1 MKYTFIFLF
10 SCLAFASSGQLL
22 IDNTPSPEDLV
33 AFLVGDGVEF
43 SNVTFSGDLNQF
55 GTFDANDSNIGM
67 ASGIIMATGDCSLAT
82 GPDNA
87 GGASLGGGN
96 FGSGDADL
104 EVLSGVTT
112 NDHCI
117 LEFDF
122 VPAGDSLTFAYVF
135 GSEEYDDF
143 ECCTVNDAFG
153 FFISGPGING
163 PYSSPAEYPDGSIN
177 VALIPDTDIGVSI
190 NTVNS
195 GNANCDATNCTNLDP
210 NFTDN
215 TIYFISNTGGPTVQY
230 DGFTIPMTATAI
242 VECGS
247 TYHIKL
253 AIADGGDT
261 AWDSGVMLEE
271 GSFNSSDPGIAP
283 NVDNSGIAVPD
294 NTLIEGCLDGSMIIP
309 KPDCDEAATIDITIG
324 GTAGMVADYEF
335 FDLQVTFAPGENS
348 VEIPIT
354 TVLDGIT
361 EGTETIEMSFE
372 YVNLDGDTL
381 VASATLD
388 ILDYVPLDLQVEDV
402 FVCPDSF
409 GEGVAQI
416 TDGMTPY
423 DIEWESGGS
432 GNTEIYNE
440 GSEGSYFAVVTDF
453 CEQQDSAFFDVI
465 EPAPLALGNISDFYC
480 LGLDTD
486 ALVSGGTPPYNF
498 NYPIDTLILLE
509 GGGFSSD
516 DPGQFLLS
524 VVDVCED
531 EIEFE
536 LIFLA
541 CDTQVP
547 NVFTPTASPND
558 LYNNVFEISGIQGFP
573 GSGVKVFDR
582 WGKLVYENRNY
593 RNTWDGDEN
602 PDGVY
607 YYVFNRSDGKDFS
620 GYVTILRK
628 NPNDK

>member
-1 MKYTFIFLF
+1 MKYAFIFLF
-10 SCLAFASSGQLL
+10 SAVALVSNGQLL
-22 IDNTPSPEDLV
+22 VDNTPSPEDLV

-55 GTFDANDSNIGM
+55 GTFNSNDSNIGM

-96 FGSGDADL
+96 FGDGDPDL

-112 NDHCI
+112 NDRCI

-122 VPAGDSLTFAYVF
+122 IPAGDSLTFAYVF

-143 ECCTVNDAFG
+143 ECCGVNDAFG
-153 FFISGPGING
+153 FFISGPGIAG
-163 PYSSPAEYPDGSIN
+163 PFTSPAEFPDGSIN

-195 GNANCDATNCTNLDP
+195 GNANCEVSNCTNLDP
-210 NFTDN
+210 NFADN
-215 TIYFISNTGGPTVQY
+215 TIYFTSNTGGPTVQY
-230 DGFTIPMTATAI
+230 DGFTVPMTATAI

-283 NVDNSGIAVPD
+283 NVDNSGISIPD
-294 NTLIEGCLDGSMIIP
+294 NTLIEGCLDGSMIIT

-335 FDLQVTFAPGENS
+335 FALQVTFEPGENS
-348 VEIPIT
+348 AEIPII
-354 TVLDGIT
+354 TVADGIT

-372 YVNLDGDTL
+372 YVNLEGDTL
-381 VASATLD
+381 VATATLD
-388 ILDYVPLDLQVEDV
+388 IIDYVPLDLQVEDV

-416 TDGMTPY
+416 SDGITPY
-423 DIEWESGGS
+423 DVEWESGGS
-432 GNTEIYNE
+432 GMTEIYNE

-453 CEQQDSAFFDVI
+453 CEEQDTAFFDVI
-465 EPAPLALGNISDFYC
+465 EPSPLALGNISSFYC

-486 ALVSGGTPPYNF
+486 ALVSGGTPPYTF
-498 NYPIDTLILLE
+498 DYPTDTLILLE

-516 DPGQFLLS
+516 DPGQFDLS

-558 LYNNVFEISGIQGFP
+558 VFNNVFEISGLQGFP
-573 GSGVKVFDR
+573 GSAVKVFDR
-582 WGKLVYENRNY
+582 WGQLVYENRNY

-607 YYVFNRSDGKDFS
+607 YYIFERSDGEIFTGHVS
-620 GYVTILRK
+620 ILRK
-628 NPNDK
+628 NQEGQ